1 MCPQRVELYTGH
13 TIPPARLWPSDHDD
27 DDDDDG
33 DDDDDDDEDV
43 DKTRS
48 VADAHDS
55 LCPPARSPSHRQ
67 SPTGHLSFPQEF
79 PLIYIHI
86 HCPSYPSSLLSI
98 APLIH
103 CHRPPDYN
111 LHPDVLKM
119 LSSLFQS
126 KSMPLSSSL
135 PAKRLPPPHLKESEG
150 AFVSEDSSDNLHG
163 ACASV
168 SGFPGCL
175 SEEAFHLPIEQSC
188 HCCTIGSTSYTSSS
202 AFLFVILRGTL
213 KYCLADFDLQRGTPP
228 QFADI
233 CFLRIW
239 WILGYPQR

>member
-86 HCPSYPSSLLSI
+86 HCPSYPSPLLSI
-98 APLIH
+98 VPLIH
-103 CHRPPDYN
+103 CPSYPSALLSITPIIHIHILVFAPLFDRPS
-111 LHPDVLKM
+111 L
-119 LSSLFQS
+119 LST
-126 KSMPLSSSL
+126 
-135 PAKRLPPPHLKESEG
+135 RH
-150 AFVSEDSSDNLHG
+150 H
-163 ACASV
+163 
-168 SGFPGCL
+168 
-175 SEEAFHLPIEQSC
+175 
-188 HCCTIGSTSYTSSS
+188 SYSQ
-202 AFLFVILRGTL
+202 
-213 KYCLADFDLQRGTPP
+213 DFS
-228 QFADI
+228 
-233 CFLRIW
+233 
-239 WILGYPQR
+239 YPQAILVIHKTTLIS